1 MVDEVM
7 VFKHQVL
14 TTHAFPE
21 EWLRPLADT
30 CEVNVLAGQPQE
42 QTRRLLEQA
51 EGILTLL
58 SDKVD
63 APFLARAPR
72 LRVVSN
78 VAVGLDNVD
87 LAECT
92 RRGIP
97 VGSLR
102 TVLTEA
108 TADLA
113 LALLLAVARRLP
125 EAAQD
130 ARSGRWPGWSA
141 TGWLGKDLQGATLGI
156 VGFGQIGQA
165 VARRAH
171 GFGMRLLYT
180 DPGRHPEIEAE
191 LQAKRFLL
199 DDLLSESDFVS
210 LHVPLTEE
218 TRGLMDAS
226 RFTRMKTGA
235 ILINTARGAIVNTEA
250 LLSALEQGHLG
261 GAGLD
266 VTDPEPLP
274 ADHPLFGLTN
284 CLILP
289 HIGSAAA
296 GARRRMMELACENVL
311 AGLENRPLGHCANP
325 EVYRNPRAKTHHR
338 VA

>member
-1 MVDEVM
+1 MA
-7 VFKHQVL
+7 FKHQVL
-14 TTHAFPE
+14 ATHAFPK
-21 EWLRPLADT
+21 EWLRPLADY
-30 CEVNVLAGQPQE
+30 CEVNFLEGHPQE
-42 QTRRLLEQA
+42 QAGKLLEQA

-63 APFLARAPR
+63 ASFLARAPR

-78 VAVGLDNVD
+78 VAVGVDNVD

-92 RRGIP
+92 RRAIP
-97 VGSLR
+97 VGSTP

-108 TADLA
+108 TADLSM
-113 LALLLAVARRLP
+113 ALLLSVARRLP

-130 ARSGRWPGWSA
+130 ARSGRWVGWSA
-141 TGWLGKDLQGATLGI
+141 TGWLGKDLQGAALGI

-165 VARRAH
+165 VARRAY
-171 GFGMRLLYT
+171 GFGMRLLYA
-180 DPGRHPEIEAE
+180 DPRPHPEMEAQ
-191 LQAKRFLL
+191 LQAKRVLL

-218 TRGLMDAS
+218 TRGLMDTSHFA
-226 RFTRMKTGA
+226 RMKTGA

-250 LLSALEQGHLG
+250 LLTALEQGHLG

-274 ADHPLFGLTN
+274 VGHPLFGLPN

-311 AGLENRPLGHCANP
+311 AGLENRPLEHCANP

-338 VA
+338 VT